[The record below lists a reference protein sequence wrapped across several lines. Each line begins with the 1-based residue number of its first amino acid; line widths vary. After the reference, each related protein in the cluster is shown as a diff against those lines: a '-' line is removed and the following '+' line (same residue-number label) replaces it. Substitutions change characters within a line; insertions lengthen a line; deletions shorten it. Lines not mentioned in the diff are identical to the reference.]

1 MPAREVQFE
10 HGMTMRELRDFV
22 RKVEEQ
28 ELDLGVTVMFYPEGE
43 SFGLPGRVDAVYP
56 FPEFTTD
63 PQPTPVSFTIRA
75 VEEQSTAETV
85 ETLRIFQEFM
95 DFREGGES

>member
-22 RKVEEQ
+22 GTVEEH
-28 ELDLGVTVMFYPEGE
+28 ELDLAVTVMLYPTGE

-56 FPEFTTD
+56 FPEYTKD
-63 PQPTPVSFTIRA
+63 PQPKPVSFTIRA
-75 VEEQSTAETV
+75 VEEDNTAEQI
-85 ETLRIFQEFM
+85 ETFRMFQEFKTE
-95 DFREGGES
+95 RGES